1 MSRNPQFYLGDVIEA
16 GRAIG
21 DYVQGYS
28 KDQFLNDPKTVD
40 AVVRRLEII
49 GEAVKQFPDS
59 WKEAEPQ
66 IPWTAIAGFRNILAH
81 AYFKIEEDI
90 IWETIQEDL
99 PDLLAACER
108 IQKRR

>member
-28 KDQFLNDPKTVD
+28 KHQFLNDPKTVD